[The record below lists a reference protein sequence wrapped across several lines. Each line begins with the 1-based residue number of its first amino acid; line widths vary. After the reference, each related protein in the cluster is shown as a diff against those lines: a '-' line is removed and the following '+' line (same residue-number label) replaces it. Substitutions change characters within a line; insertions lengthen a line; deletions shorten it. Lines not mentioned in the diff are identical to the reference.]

1 MIVADEVWA
10 SSFGGNSRMFKL
22 KVESSRGIG
31 SESFNVSYQ
40 RGNIQSL
47 CVHLCKICG
56 WAVKPVVRVMGL
68 DLVLDCSLWITG
80 LIHSGKAEHLLLHS
94 SSLVSLQRFP
104 LLFSPANLKSKGEH
118 GFVFYCCRSTVHL
131 HVGHWSLF

>member
-1 MIVADEVWA
+1 MIITIEMIVADEVWA

-31 SESFNVSYQ
+31 SESFNISYQ

-56 WAVKPVVRVMGL
+56 WAVKPVVRVMWAWTWSWIVACGSL
-68 DLVLDCSLWITG
+68 ASYILERQNIFCHTGHHWFLSRDSLCCSVLQI
-80 LIHSGKAEHLLLHS
+80 
-94 SSLVSLQRFP
+94 
-104 LLFSPANLKSKGEH
+104 
-118 GFVFYCCRSTVHL
+118 
-131 HVGHWSLF
+131 